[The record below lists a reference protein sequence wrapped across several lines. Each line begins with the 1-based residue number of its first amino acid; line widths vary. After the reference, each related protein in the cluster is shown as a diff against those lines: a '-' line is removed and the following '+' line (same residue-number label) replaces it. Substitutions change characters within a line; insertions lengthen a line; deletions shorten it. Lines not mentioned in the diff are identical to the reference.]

1 VNVWAPNPIPPW
13 IEDVHY
19 LHLRR
24 WRVKRA
30 SSPEL
35 PRSTFEVTLEFMD
48 DSALFERLRQGDQ
61 GAFDALF
68 REWYAPLVRVAD
80 ALLHDRGAAEEV
92 VQDVM
97 LELWRRREQ
106 IVLHQPPRAYLVQ
119 ATRNRALN
127 HLRRL
132 KVEKRGEP
140 RAAEQLTPPVHADS
154 RVTEAELDRAI
165 TLAIAELP
173 TRCREVFE
181 LSRVRGLKYAEIAD
195 VMGISVKTVEV
206 QMGKALRIL
215 RERLS
220 PWLPKGG
227 SPTHR
232 ATS

>member
-1 VNVWAPNPIPPW
+1 
-13 IEDVHY
+13 
-19 LHLRR
+19 
-24 WRVKRA
+24 
-30 SSPEL
+30 
-35 PRSTFEVTLEFMD
+35 MD

-61 GAFDALF
+61 GAFDTLF
-68 REWYAPLVRVAD
+68 RNWYAPLVRVAE
-80 ALLHDRGAAEEV
+80 ALLRDRAAAEEV

-106 IVLHQPPRAYLVQ
+106 IVLQQPPRAYLIQ
-119 ATRNRALN
+119 STRNRALN

-140 RAAEQLTPPVHADS
+140 RAAEQLIPPSAADA
-154 RVTEAELDRAI
+154 RVTEQELDRAI
-165 TLAIAELP
+165 TNAIAELP

-181 LSRVRGLKYAEIAD
+181 LSRVRGLKYAEIAE

-215 RERLS
+215 RERLA
-220 PWLPKGG
+220 PWLPKSG

-232 ATS
+232 GTS